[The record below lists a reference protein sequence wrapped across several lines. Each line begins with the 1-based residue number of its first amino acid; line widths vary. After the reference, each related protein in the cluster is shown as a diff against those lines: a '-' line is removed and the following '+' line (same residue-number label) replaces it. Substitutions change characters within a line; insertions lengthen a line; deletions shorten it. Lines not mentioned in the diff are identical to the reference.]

1 MPKLLKKT
9 LLLIIITAIFL
20 APISAGVKIN
30 DKGNL
35 AVNVEKNEAL
45 AMSVTDYFGT
55 SNIQVEST
63 TSNSVNISGTI
74 KITSGQ
80 QTKTNNK
87 TTYDAY
93 DYIGASGGETGV
105 YLIITDVAGK
115 NIMEKTFS
123 ELGLVI
129 NKAVTTNTFKWNSGT
144 DKITLQPKTS
154 YNIQLKIIA
163 NESWRVF
170 DRYDLWASPLIPFET
185 KDASV
190 TGNNTSSST
199 SSGYGFDQDLSLG
212 CTNLTSFSVSSCVAQ
227 LSYVV
232 WSVSALVARAA
243 GTFLD
248 FLIYYSTNDTS
259 YRNEFINQGWGAVR
273 DIANIFFIIALLY
286 VAIKTILGL
295 NVTDNKKL
303 IGAVIIIGLIINFSL
318 FTTKLV
324 IDSSNILAKVF
335 YNNISS
341 KESVAKN
348 ADGTPKDAVG
358 GGGEK
363 AVSVGLVQKF
373 NPQNLVTQPQYDAS
387 PWTYIFM
394 TILLTLLMLYMSYI
408 FFSIGLLFVA
418 RVVSL
423 WIAMIFAPIAFASYT
438 VPFEIPG
445 FGHKEW
451 WKNLFENAILAP
463 LFIFFLYII
472 ILFAGFLTSIMNG
485 AYGVDSTNL
494 SSAENLMQHIMATLI
509 PFVILFVLLG
519 QAKKLAVKYSGDMGK
534 AIQSIGGAV
543 GGLALGGAALGLAA
557 AGRGTV
563 GAVVKNVQNDTAR
576 KNALSFKDTRD
587 KWNSMNKLNPLSYLG
602 LAGKAVAGTG
612 KAATALAAQGIYSI
626 PGTKGRTIGQHMQ
639 AGDEASGKKQTSQK
653 TLDSVAKSEF
663 GGKFGYEED
672 VKFKD
677 LKENQQIEVRKAIDR
692 DQIAKDYYKASDWKS
707 IKEDADRKLVS
718 QNVDTAYNNYKTTA
732 QTNPAQAEAD
742 LKQQLNFAGLRNKDS
757 SGDML
762 KFSKANVG
770 LGQFV
775 QALRKG
781 TYDVRNLPNVGI
793 GAKGITK
800 LGLGI
805 TAAVATGMRA
815 GLKSSLNVNAGTPQ
829 KNIMKDIGNTI
840 TEALKSVSFDVKLGG
855 DGGGGHG
862 GGGGHAKPAAGG
874 HGKPATGGHGAHH

>member
-1 MPKLLKKT
+1 MPKFLKKT
-9 LLLIIITAIFL
+9 LILIIITAIFL
-20 APISAGVKIN
+20 APISGGVKIN
-30 DKGNL
+30 EVKAQTNNYAIYKNILPDSSVVWQNSSQTVAEFLVNIQGPQTDWDKAAFANWDSLYGYVSPKIHSMILVVMENGNYVSSYDL
-35 AVNVEKNEAL
+35 SSDIAKVTKTTGIPLNYSLVGPKINNQYVTVGGLSAGKTYTAELYYTSTNGAGGGIDLFTATNKNYYKFGKSTSFNTPKDGEQIIGDY
-45 AMSVTDYFGT
+45 SVTAPK
-55 SNIQVEST
+55 
-63 TSNSVNISGTI
+63 SGTN
-74 KITSGQ
+74 TP
-80 QTKTNNK
+80 
-87 TTYDAY
+87 
-93 DYIGASGGETGV
+93 GG
-105 YLIITDVAGK
+105 
-115 NIMEKTFS
+115 
-123 ELGLVI
+123 GL
-129 NKAVTTNTFKWNSGT
+129 
-144 DKITLQPKTS
+144 D
-154 YNIQLKIIA
+154 
-163 NESWRVF
+163 
-170 DRYDLWASPLIPFET
+170 
-185 KDASV
+185 
-190 TGNNTSSST
+190 
-199 SSGYGFDQDLSLG
+199 LG
-212 CTNLTSFSVSSCVAQ
+212 CSLNPFSPNLTGCLAGI
-227 LSYVV
+227 LYTV
-232 WSVSALVARAA
+232 WEASAWIARL
-243 GTFLD
+243 GGSFLD
-248 FLIYYSTNDTS
+248 FFVYYATNSSS
-259 YRNEFINQGWGAVR
+259 YSNEFVSQAWGAVR

-303 IGAVIIIGLIINFSL
+303 IGAVIIVGLIINFSL
-318 FTTKLV
+318 FTTKIV
-324 IDSSNILAKVF
+324 IDGSNILAKVF
-335 YNNISS
+335 YNNITST
-341 KESVAKN
+341 KTGTTDAAIEAGGQKSVSIGIIN
-348 ADGTPKDAVG
+348 
-358 GGGEK
+358 
-363 AVSVGLVQKF
+363 KF
-373 NPQNLVTQPQYDAS
+373 NPQEIVSDQTEYDKSPGTFIFITIMALLVT
-387 PWTYIFM
+387 
-394 TILLTLLMLYMSYI
+394 LYTAYI
-408 FFSIGLLFVA
+408 FFSVALLFLG

-423 WIAMIFAPIAFASYT
+423 WISMVFSPIAFASYT

-451 WKNLFENAILAP
+451 WKGLFENAILAP
-463 LFIFFLYII
+463 LFIFFLYVIILFTNFLKTITIYPTGSDTIQHIMGVVIPFAII
-472 ILFAGFLTSIMNG
+472 ILLLT
-485 AYGVDSTNL
+485 
-494 SSAENLMQHIMATLI
+494 
-509 PFVILFVLLG
+509 
-519 QAKKLAVKYSGDMGK
+519 QAKKLAVKYAGDIGK
-534 AIQSIGGAV
+534 IVQSVGGAV
-543 GGLALGGAALGLAA
+543 GGLALGTAALSTAA
-557 AGRGTV
+557 VGRGTI
-563 GAVVKNVQNDTAR
+563 GAIAKNVQNDTAR